1 MLAVQNKNSA
11 NFVEWIPNNVKVFYW
26 ESTNIEF
33 WNEKKIMWSRWPS
46 VTSLLAGFP
55 WLQHLLATPLPYRC
69 HQFNVIPFLR
79 NLMTPFIKLCFRK
92 SSREFR
98 SSSQQ
103 CSAGRLFCTG
113 IQVNRIVQ
121 CTTRMEKKSTR
132 FFRGGNGW
140 DGIHGSREQHE
151 RFGNSFLKEWKQ
163 QISPVNVYRWV
174 NTSSI
179 RMHLQRMSSLMKT
192 RSQCWYFFFKHLL
205 KKILTQHCQC
215 WYWGF
220 VTIFH
225 KGEEGMDGPEED

>member
-1 MLAVQNKNSA
+1 MAVCDVPPRGLPMAATFIGNSTA
-11 NFVEWIPNNVKVFYW
+11 IQVSPVQCD
-26 ESTNIEF
+26 S
-33 WNEKKIMWSRWPS
+33 
-46 VTSLLAGFP
+46 
-55 WLQHLLATPLPYRC
+55 
-69 HQFNVIPFLR
+69 FLR
-79 NLMTPFIKLCFRK
+79 NLVTPFIKLCFRK

-113 IQVNRIVQ
+113 IQVNRIAQ

-132 FFRGGNGW
+132 INFFRGGNGW

-205 KKILTQHCQC
+205 KKILTQYCQC
-215 WYWGF
+215 WCWGF

-225 KGEEGMDGPEED
+225 QGEEGMDGPEED

>member
-1 MLAVQNKNSA
+1 MTTAISYQA
-11 NFVEWIPNNVKVFYW
+11 TIFCPNTIQVPHSGCHLQRKDVNERSWWTGDVVGDLRFLSVGYFRCWQFRTRTLPILSNGFQTMSRCSIEKAPI
-26 ESTNIEF
+26 SIEF

-163 QISPVNVYRWV
+163 QISPFNV
-174 NTSSI
+174 
-179 RMHLQRMSSLMKT
+179 
-192 RSQCWYFFFKHLL
+192 
-205 KKILTQHCQC
+205 
-215 WYWGF
+215 
-220 VTIFH
+220 
-225 KGEEGMDGPEED
+225 